1 LEEPLLEA
9 WPLDGRPRL
18 IHLFPWDLTVGG
30 AQRMLDL
37 WCSHEAHR
45 WDAHILTAG
54 ARGPFAFAGA
64 TVHAELDRS
73 QIPGLIETLQPDLLV
88 HHEASDK
95 NGINSTC
102 PQVWIFHCT
111 NSLREM
117 PPKHAEPAAVFSNFD
132 SDEINP
138 AWRQL
143 PLKVLRPQID
153 TAEFR
158 PTDQQHVGL
167 VCGIVGRLHEDKV
180 PKSFIEAL
188 EAWQPGPWRIRFI
201 GHGLDTG
208 YQRYVTEK
216 LANLPW
222 VEFLDDVPP
231 GLMPS
236 ALRELDAVMIPTD
249 AAQGETGS
257 YAALEAMATGLPVIA
272 RDLSGLRYN
281 CGDVPLYGNTDAEL
295 LAELRALDDEE
306 TRSKAGSKA
315 RQFVVDHHTQS
326 HAITQS
332 AGFSAALR
340 CEVSILMPVFDTPAA
355 WLSECWDSIRE
366 QTFREWELVLVD
378 DGSRAVE
385 TIAEI
390 DRIARDPRVVL
401 IRFDQNEG
409 ISCALNVGLS
419 QCRADLVARMDSDDT
434 MLPTRLQRQVAYMRA
449 YPDVTVLGTQMQE
462 LLDEPVL
469 SPRHPEHV
477 TDEYIE
483 HQRNT
488 SSIWFLN
495 HPTVMMRRREVIKL
509 GGYPEYRVAQDLGL
523 WLKVF
528 RAGLKIHN
536 LPSVELNYRRHPNQV
551 TRADGVRLEEYAQIV
566 EECYSSSFS
575 QRNF

>member
-1 LEEPLLEA
+1 MGEL
-9 WPLDGRPRL
+9 LDGRPRL
-18 IHLFPWDLTVGG
+18 IHLVPWDLTVGG

-37 WCSHEAHR
+37 WCSHEADR
-45 WDAHILTAG
+45 WDAHILTHG
-54 ARGPFAFAGA
+54 ARGPFAFSGA
-64 TVHAELDRS
+64 TVHSEVERS
-73 QIPGLIETLQPDLLV
+73 QIPSLIETLQPDLLV
-88 HHEASDK
+88 HHEPSDK

-111 NSLREM
+111 NSLREL
-117 PPKHAEPAAVFSNFD
+117 PPKHAKPAIVFLNFD

-143 PLKVLRPQID
+143 PLKVLRPQVD
-153 TAEFR
+153 TVEFS
-158 PTDQQHVGL
+158 PIKKKHVGL
-167 VCGIVGRLHEDKV
+167 VCGIVGRLHKDKV
-180 PKSFIEAL
+180 PKSFIEVL
-188 EAWQPGPWRIRFI
+188 LAWQPGPWRIRFI
-201 GHGLDTG
+201 GHGFETG
-208 YQRYVTEK
+208 YQRYVREK

-222 VEFLDDVPP
+222 VEFSDDVPP
-231 GLMPS
+231 GQMPS
-236 ALRELDAVMIPTD
+236 ALRELDAVMITTD

-281 CGDVPLYGNTDAEL
+281 CGDAPVYASTDTKL
-295 LAELRALDDEE
+295 LAQLRTLDDEDR
-306 TRSKAGSKA
+306 RSTAGSKA
-315 RQFVVDHHTQS
+315 RQLVVNHGTQS
-326 HAITQS
+326 HAMAHS

-378 DGSRAVE
+378 DGSRTDE

-401 IRFDQNEG
+401 IRLDENQGISRALNEG
-409 ISCALNVGLS
+409 LS
-419 QCRADLVARMDSDDT
+419 HCRADLVARMDADDM
-434 MLPTRLQRQVAYMRA
+434 MLPTRLQRQVAYLRA
-449 YPDVTVLGTQMQE
+449 HPDVTVLGTQMQE
-462 LLDEPVL
+462 LARKSDQPVL
-469 SPRHPEHV
+469 SPKHPEEV

-483 HQRNT
+483 RQRNT

-495 HPTVMMRRREVIKL
+495 HPTVMMRRREVMNL

-536 LPSVELNYRRHPNQV
+536 LPSIELNYRRHPDQV
-551 TRADGVRLEEYAQIV
+551 TRADDVRLKEYAQIV
-566 EECYSSSFS
+566 AECYSSSS
-575 QRNF
+575 QTRF

>member
-1 LEEPLLEA
+1 
-9 WPLDGRPRL
+9 
-18 IHLFPWDLTVGG
+18 
-30 AQRMLDL
+30 
-37 WCSHEAHR
+37 
-45 WDAHILTAG
+45 
-54 ARGPFAFAGA
+54 
-64 TVHAELDRS
+64 
-73 QIPGLIETLQPDLLV
+73 
-88 HHEASDK
+88 
-95 NGINSTC
+95 
-102 PQVWIFHCT
+102 
-111 NSLREM
+111 
-117 PPKHAEPAAVFSNFD
+117 
-132 SDEINP
+132 
-138 AWRQL
+138 
-143 PLKVLRPQID
+143 
-153 TAEFR
+153 
-158 PTDQQHVGL
+158 
-167 VCGIVGRLHEDKV
+167 
-180 PKSFIEAL
+180 
-188 EAWQPGPWRIRFI
+188 
-201 GHGLDTG
+201 
-208 YQRYVTEK
+208 
-216 LANLPW
+216 
-222 VEFLDDVPP
+222 
-231 GLMPS
+231 
-236 ALRELDAVMIPTD
+236 
-249 AAQGETGS
+249 
-257 YAALEAMATGLPVIA
+257 
-272 RDLSGLRYN
+272 
-281 CGDVPLYGNTDAEL
+281 
-295 LAELRALDDEE
+295 
-306 TRSKAGSKA
+306 
-315 RQFVVDHHTQS
+315 
-326 HAITQS
+326 
-332 AGFSAALR
+332 
-340 CEVSILMPVFDTPAA
+340 
-355 WLSECWDSIRE
+355 
-366 QTFREWELVLVD
+366 VD